1 VVHLQ
6 QKVRDLEQQL
16 SDLER
21 DDIEPD
27 AEDVM
32 RGAAA
37 VRVQD
42 TDESKFLG
50 PSSGITI
57 TRLVMQLA
65 KQFTESKSISEIVP
79 HARAKSIK
87 ATFALEDERP
97 TSKIYPL
104 VSDVAAEELPNRE
117 LTNLL
122 VELFYC
128 KGTYGAF
135 IVAPSPAN
143 NWEQF
148 IQCTPFSMSPPS
160 PRTFRRYMMAPQTL
174 TKTTACAW

>member
-1 VVHLQ
+1 VHLQ
-6 QKVRDLEQQL
+6 HKVRDLEKQL
-16 SDLER
+16 AELER
-21 DDIEPD
+21 DDVEPD

-32 RGAAA
+32 RGATA

-65 KQFTESKSISEIVP
+65 KHFTESKSISEIVP

-87 ATFALEDERP
+87 ATFAQEDKRP

-104 VSDVAAEELPNRE
+104 VSDVAAEELPNRN
-117 LTNLL
+117 LANLL
-122 VELFYC
+122 VDLFYC
-128 KGTYGAF
+128 KGTC
-135 IVAPSPAN
+135 
-143 NWEQF
+143 W
-148 IQCTPFSMSPPS
+148 
-160 PRTFRRYMMAPQTL
+160 QTDRS
-174 TKTTACAW
+174 CPD